1 MKVPLIKDHAGL
13 YTDYYELAMA
23 QAYYLQGKAD
33 DKAVFDYFFRKNPF
47 NGGYVL
53 FSGINELLEML
64 EELHFSQQD
73 LDYLKQI
80 GFDDDFLDYLSRFS
94 FTATIKAPREGEVV
108 FPIEPV
114 LTVKGKIIELQI
126 IETMLLNL
134 LNFSSLVSTKASRI
148 RSAAG
153 NRLFTDFGLRRAQ
166 GTGGITASRAAI
178 VGGANSTSN
187 VISGFYYGLPVSG
200 TMAHSWI
207 QTFDDELTAFRKFA
221 ECYPENTVLLL
232 DTYNTIS
239 SGIPNAIKVAKEM
252 EERGERMKGIRLDS
266 GDLAYLSKQARKML
280 DNAGLDY
287 VKIMVSNQLDE
298 AVIRSLNLQKAPID
312 GFGIGTKLIT
322 GMESA
327 AIDGVYKLSEFNGQ
341 PRMKIS
347 DNIEKTT
354 LPGEKRTV
362 RYLNKDGTFHG
373 DGILLESETQT
384 KEIIHP
390 YFNYKRTNVESLKHE
405 NITRKVMENGKRLSE
420 GKTAKESAEYARER
434 LAKLPEEHHRQEYP
448 HHFKVGISQKLA
460 KMRDNMFENINKKEE
475 L

>member
-1 MKVPLIKDHAGL
+1 MNIPLLKDHAGL
-13 YTDYYELAMA
+13 YTDYYELAMSR
-23 QAYYLQGKAD
+23 AYYLQGKAD
-33 DKAVFDYFFRKNPF
+33 DEAVFDYFFRKNPF

-53 FSGINELLEML
+53 FSGINELLEIL
-64 EELHFSQQD
+64 EDLHYSQKE
-73 LDYLKQI
+73 LDYLKKI
-80 GFDDDFLDYLSRFS
+80 GFDDDFLNYLARFS

-114 LTVKGKIIELQI
+114 LTVKGKIIEIQI

-134 LNFSSLVSTKASRI
+134 LNFSSLVATKASRI

-153 NRLFTDFGLRRAQ
+153 GRLFTDFGLRRAQ

-178 VGGANSTSN
+178 VGGADSTSN
-187 VISGFYYGLPVSG
+187 VISGYLYGLPVSG

-221 ECYPENTVLLL
+221 ECYPDNTVLLL
-232 DTYNTIS
+232 DTYNTII
-239 SGIPNAIKVAKEM
+239 SGIPNAIRVAKEM

-266 GDLAYLSKQARKML
+266 GDLAYLSKQARRML

-287 VKIMVSNQLDE
+287 VKIIVSNQLDE

-354 LPGEKRTV
+354 LPGDKRTV
-362 RYLNKDGTFHG
+362 RYLNSDGTFHG
-373 DGILLESETQT
+373 DGILLESEAQT

-390 YFNYKRTNVESLKHE
+390 YFNYKRTNVEDLKQE
-405 NITRKVMENGKRLSE
+405 NITRKVMVNGKRLSN

-434 LAKLPEEHHRQEYP
+434 LSKLPEEHHRLEYP
-448 HHFKVGISQKLA
+448 HHFKVGISRKLA
-460 KMRDNMFENINKKEE
+460 KMRDSMFENINKKEE